1 MLRTRR
7 KWLALAMATLGL
19 SAACGRALHNGPE
32 QPVAQVIFVN
42 QSLDQADVY
51 VVGSSGQT
59 QRIGT
64 VFAGRTETLN
74 VPASFTAGANVVNIV
89 ARLLAHSYAPRS
101 GNLTLTPG
109 EAFQITLPPNEQTLT
124 VLPAP

>member
-1 MLRTRR
+1 MLRIRR
-7 KWLALAMATLGL
+7 VGLALATATLGL
-19 SAACGRALHNGPE
+19 SACSRSMHNGPE

-89 ARLLAHSYAPRS
+89 ARLLARSVAPRTGS
-101 GNLTLTPG
+101 ITLTPG
-109 EAFQITLPPNEQTLT
+109 EAFQITLPPNAQTLT